1 MDMTPLSPDL
11 RNLLA
16 RTVQAA
22 RRDAEAGA
30 RRALE
35 ALAVDR
41 RVPHPGT
48 APDEQALRRRLRAHG
63 RQLGDRRDAR
73 ATQRI
78 DRLAHEVACEHWHR
92 MLFARFLAENGLL
105 IEPDSG
111 VPVSLAECAELARE
125 QGADPW
131 ALAGRFAARMLP
143 RIFRADDPALA
154 VTLAPETRQALE
166 RRVESLPRAV
176 FTAGDAL
183 GWTYQFWQAERKEEV
198 NRAGAKIGAD
208 ELPAVTQLFT
218 EPYMVGFLLH
228 NTLGAWRAGRLLAE
242 RPDLAETAPDEAAL
256 RRAVRLEA
264 AGGYDFAWL
273 RFVREAPGDAAHGGD
288 QPGDEAS
295 NDAPGGDAPASHP
308 PGADRPGDETA
319 RDASGADPRRGPSGG
334 EASRDA
340 LGDETSRREALG
352 GDAPERLAGPWRPAA
367 GAFAAW
373 PRRAAELRVLDPCC
387 GSGHFLVE
395 AFALLVLLRMD
406 EERLAVDD
414 AIRAVLRDNLFGLE
428 IDPRCTQIAAFNLA
442 LAAWRLAGRPIDLP
456 PLNVACSGLAP
467 HAPLDEWVALAE
479 EAAAAGG
486 MPAERDLLG
495 VDDSL
500 LSAPLRTSLTALH
513 ELFGQAP
520 ELGSLLDPSALGA
533 DLFQADF
540 EATRETL
547 RAALDRE
554 RGSDETAERSVAA
567 QGMARAA
574 ELLAE
579 RYTLVVTNVP
589 YLARGRQSDVLK
601 AFAARR
607 HPEAKADL
615 ATLFVSRI
623 FDWLAPHGAQAV
635 VTPQN
640 WLFLTSYR
648 KLRERLLRERTWNL
662 VARLGP
668 GAFETIGGHVVNV
681 ALNVLSAERPA
692 PDWRM
697 AGIDVSAP
705 RGRRPIRAAEK
716 AALLRGDA
724 VAGAAPEPTPETAV
738 GRTAGDGWADDA
750 DRRVAPART
759 AREPGEEE
767 RSASGEESDN
777 REDGFR
783 EKRLVASE
791 PELSFVWQRQQ
802 IAQLS
807 NPDSRIVL
815 NSETTDVLLEEFAH
829 GVHGLGSKDTPCF
842 FRQYWEVPDD
852 QVGSQKPWEFLQTTV
867 ISSRMFGG
875 MEQAVY
881 WENGR
886 GILAERGK
894 RGEAVLAGRMAWNRP
909 GVLISQIGGL
919 PACMYLGDIFDK
931 NSAVISPRKTE
942 HLPAIWCFCSSSQFS
957 ASVREIDQKLN
968 VTNATL
974 VKVPF
979 DLDHWQQVAA
989 EKYPNGL
996 PEPHTDDPTQWIF
1009 HGHPCGSVVWDDE
1022 AKRTAHGPPRTDAAV
1037 LQVAVAR
1044 LVGYRW
1050 PAERDPK
1057 MRLAAEMRAWVERCR
1072 PLDEFADPDGIVCL
1086 PAVAGEPAA
1095 ADRLRRLLAAAYGPD
1110 WSAAVERRLLAA
1122 AAGGARPADSLEAWL
1137 RDRFFAE
1144 HCRRFHHR
1152 PFVWHVWDGRRDGFS
1167 ALVNYHRL
1175 AAPGGAGRRT
1185 LEALA
1190 YSCVGDWIARQEADQ
1205 RDGKEGADGRL
1216 AAALDLRRQL
1226 ERILE
1231 GEPPCDLFVRWK
1243 PLAEQPVGWTP
1254 DGNDGVRL
1262 NLRPFLSA
1270 ELARGGRAGAG
1281 VLRWKPNVAWGKDR
1295 GKEPAAL
1302 RPRDEF
1308 PWFWSGPGGGT
1319 VDERTDFTGGEEFDG
1334 NRWNDMHYTNA
1345 VKRAAREA
1353 VRPEPGRRGRA
1364 GSDAV

>member
-1 MDMTPLSPDL
+1 MNPLPPDL

-35 ALAVDR
+35 GLAVDR
-41 RVPHPGT
+41 RGPHPGMT
-48 APDEQALRRRLRAHG
+48 PDEQALRLRLRAHG
-63 RQLGDRRDAR
+63 RQLGDRRDPR
-73 ATQRI
+73 AGTQRI

-92 MLFARFLAENGLL
+92 MLFARFLAESDLL
-105 IEPDSG
+105 IEPASG
-111 VPVSLAECAELARE
+111 VAVSLAECAELARE
-125 QGADPW
+125 QDADPW
-131 ALAGRFAARMLP
+131 ALAGRFAERMLP
-143 RIFRADDPALA
+143 RIFRSDDPALV

-166 RRVESLPRAV
+166 QRVESLPAAV

-183 GWTYQFWQAERKEEV
+183 GWTYQFWQAERKEAV

-273 RFVREAPGDAAHGGD
+273 RFVREAGESDAAGGGR
-288 QPGDEAS
+288 PGADKPGAEAS
-295 NDAPGGDAPASHP
+295 DGAPGSGAPGGDTLGGSPPADDAP
-308 PGADRPGDETA
+308 R
-319 RDASGADPRRGPSGG
+319 G
-334 EASRDA
+334 EALR
-340 LGDETSRREALG
+340 
-352 GDAPERLAGPWRPAA
+352 GDAAERPAGPWRPAA
-367 GAFAAW
+367 GAFAGW

-395 AFALLVLLRMD
+395 TFALLVRLRMD

-456 PLNVACSGLAP
+456 PLHVACSGLAP

-486 MPAERDLLG
+486 MPADRDLLG

-500 LSAPLRTSLTALH
+500 LSAPLRNSLTELH
-513 ELFGQAP
+513 GLFEQAP
-520 ELGSLLDPSALGA
+520 ELGSLIDPRAA
-533 DLFQADF
+533 ERRVFQADF

-547 RAALDRE
+547 ATALARERRAA
-554 RGSDETAERSVAA
+554 ETAERSVAA

-601 AFAARR
+601 TFAARR
-607 HPEAKADL
+607 HADAKADL

-648 KLRERLLRERTWNL
+648 KLRERLLQDRTWNL
-662 VARLGP
+662 VARLGEHAFEDSQAA
-668 GAFETIGGHVVNV
+668 GAFA
-681 ALNVLSAERPA
+681 ALNVLSADRPA
-692 PDWRM
+692 PVWRM

-705 RGRRPIRAAEK
+705 RGRRPIRAFEK
-716 AALLRGDA
+716 AVLLRGKSVAEASETIERA
-724 VAGAAPEPTPETAV
+724 VRQAVSVGTA
-738 GRTAGDGWADDA
+738 DGG
-750 DRRVAPART
+750 DRRVGPARP
-759 AREPGEEE
+759 AADPGGREGGVADRE
-767 RSASGEESDN
+767 SGN

-783 EKRLVASE
+783 EKVGVS
-791 PELSFVWQRQQ
+791 ELSFVWQREQM
-802 IAQLS
+802 AQLS

-815 NSETTDVLLEEFAH
+815 SSEATDVLLEHFAH

-842 FRQYWEVPDD
+842 FRQYWEVPGE
-852 QVGSQKPWEFLQTTV
+852 QIGSSKPWEFLQTTV
-867 ISSRMFGG
+867 ISSRRFGG
-875 MEQAVY
+875 MEQAVF

-886 GILAERGK
+886 GVLAERGK

-909 GVLISQIGGL
+909 GVLISQIGDL
-919 PACMYLGDIFDK
+919 PACMYSGDIFDK
-931 NSAVISPRKTE
+931 NSAVVSPRNTE

-979 DLDHWQQVAA
+979 DLEHWEKIAA

-996 PEPHTDDPTQWIF
+996 PEAYTDAPTQWIF
-1009 HGHPCGSVVWDDE
+1009 HGHPCGSVVWDEE

-1037 LQVAVAR
+1037 LHVAVAR
-1044 LVGYRW
+1044 LVGHRW
-1050 PAERDPK
+1050 PPERDPE
-1057 MRLAAEMRAWVERCR
+1057 MRLADEMRTWVERCR
-1072 PLDEFADPDGIVCL
+1072 ALDEFADPDGIVCL

-1095 ADRLRRLLAAAYGPD
+1095 ADRLRRLLAAAYGAD
-1110 WSAAVERRLLAA
+1110 WSAATERRLLAT
-1122 AAGGARPADSLEAWL
+1122 AAGDAHTADSLEAWL

-1152 PFVWHVWDGRRDGFS
+1152 PFVWHVWDGRRDGFG
-1167 ALVNYHRL
+1167 ALVHYHRL
-1175 AAPGGAGRRT
+1175 AAPDGAGRRT

-1190 YSCVGDWIARQEADQ
+1190 YSYVGDWIARQEADQ

-1216 AAALDLRRQL
+1216 AAALDLRQQL

-1254 DGNDGVRL
+1254 DSNDGVRV

-1295 GKEPAAL
+1295 GKEPASL
-1302 RPRDEF
+1302 RPRAEF
-1308 PWFWSGPGGGT
+1308 PWFWSCPAGGT
-1319 VDERTDFTGGEEFDG
+1319 MDERTDFPGGEEFDG
-1334 NRWNDMHYTNA
+1334 NRWNDLHYTNA
-1345 VKRAAREA
+1345 VKRAAR
-1353 VRPEPGRRGRA
+1353 A
-1364 GSDAV
+1364 GSSGKPASAASVEV